1 MADLDF
7 MREVEVRKAKT
18 VLKPYRGMR
27 EYRTAIRAIVKLAH
41 EAKTDA
47 EVSAATFRAALWFS
61 LEESRQ
67 GYEYATNCSIKGKTV
82 HRLTKADYR
91 RF

>member
-1 MADLDF
+1 MSGLCF

-27 EYRTAIRAIVKLAH
+27 EHGIAIRAIVKLAH
-41 EAKTDA
+41 TADTIDEIG
-47 EVSAATFRAALWFS
+47 AATFRAALWFS
-61 LEESRQ
+61 QEEFRQ
-67 GYEYATNCSIKGKTV
+67 GFQWAGSTQ
-82 HRLTKADYR
+82 RLTKADYR